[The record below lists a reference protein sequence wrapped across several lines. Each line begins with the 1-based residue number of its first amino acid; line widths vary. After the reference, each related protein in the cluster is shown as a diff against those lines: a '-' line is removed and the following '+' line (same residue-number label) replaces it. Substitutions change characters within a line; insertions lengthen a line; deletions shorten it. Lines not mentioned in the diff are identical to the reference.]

1 MQVFGRSMLN
11 SETQRN
17 SNLLNC
23 FYSSAT
29 ILPLFFLYFS
39 ALINIPNVT
48 EIKED
53 MNLGLTLI
61 QNSKTGG
68 FLVCIDASVD
78 AEIHEDNEE
87 TRILHSF

>member
-1 MQVFGRSMLN
+1 
-11 SETQRN
+11 
-17 SNLLNC
+17 
-23 FYSSAT
+23 
-29 ILPLFFLYFS
+29 
-39 ALINIPNVT
+39 
-48 EIKED
+48 